1 MTNRESGHVSVM
13 VAEVLA
19 GIAAAPGKC
28 LVDGTVGCGGHSLE
42 LLKATAPDG
51 KLFGCDRDASAV
63 EWATERLAEF
73 AGRFEIRVGPF
84 AELSQWIESGSCDGV
99 LLDLGVSSPQLDEA
113 ERGFAFSTNGALD
126 MRMDRRQKQTAAD
139 LVNRLGVEELA
150 GIFWEFGQ
158 ERASRRLARAIEQ
171 QRQITRFETT
181 RQLAG
186 FVERVMPRGGARIH
200 PATRVFQ
207 ALRIAV
213 NDELGNLRRGLDAAW
228 SVLKPGGRLAVISF
242 HSLEDRIV
250 KEFGRNLAMDYVAA
264 TPVYVPEL
272 RRPKRPESRCVNRK
286 PILPGE
292 AEIALNPRARSAR
305 LRIMEKI

>member
-1 MTNRESGHVSVM
+1 M

-139 LVNRLGVEELA
+139 LVNRLGVEE
-150 GIFWEFGQ
+150 
-158 ERASRRLARAIEQ
+158 RASRRLARAIEQ

-264 TPVYVPEL
+264 TPVDVPEL
-272 RRPKRPESRCVNRK
+272 RRPKRPESRWVNRK